1 MIFDRQRQRLLLQ
14 GKEYTAGDISRLV
27 AEGAENCPP
36 ALWDLYLFLE
46 KWFDASPVITVHTS
60 GSTGTPKELVVRKDR
75 MMQSARLTCE
85 FLNLQ
90 AGDTALLCMNLR
102 YIGAMMVVV
111 RSLVAGLN
119 LIVRPAS
126 GHPLSDIEEPL
137 RFAAMVPLQ
146 VYNTLRVPEEKAR
159 LEQTDILII
168 GGGAVDDSLEAEMSA
183 LPTAIY
189 STYGMTETLSHIAL
203 RRLNGE
209 TASKHY
215 YPFPSVELSLSAEST
230 LVIKAPLI
238 CGEVLQTN
246 DIACLYPDGSFTIAG
261 RKDNVINSGGIKIQA
276 EEMEK
281 RLRPFI
287 PVPFV
292 VTSVPDPRLGQA
304 LTLLIAGQV
313 DVRELESKLQTV
325 LDAYHR
331 PRHIFMTES
340 IPQTENGKTD
350 RAGCRIL
357 ARQMKKLHP
366 LMFAGTGSDVGKS
379 IIAAAFCRIFRQD
392 GYRPAPFK
400 AQNMALNSY
409 ATPEGLEIGR
419 AQAVQAEAAGV
430 PCHTDMNPLLL
441 KPQSDRTSQVVL
453 NGKPIGSRGAYDYFR
468 KEGREELRREVC
480 AAYDR
485 LAQKYN
491 PIVLEGAGSISE
503 INLREVDL
511 VNLPMAMYAGA
522 DVILVADIDRGGVFA
537 SVYGSVMLLTPEER
551 KHVKGILI
559 NKFRGDIRL
568 FESGVKML
576 EELCGIPVVGVVPY
590 YKDIYIEEED
600 SLALATKSLQ
610 AEQGKVNIAVVLLR
624 HLSNFTDFNV
634 LERDPRVHLFYTN
647 NTDELAKADIIILPG
662 SKSTLAD
669 LYELRRNGVAQ
680 AVIRAHREGTVVLG
694 ICGGYQ
700 LMGQEVLDPDH
711 VEGEIERLP
720 GLGLLP
726 VSTRMTGEKVTRQV
740 NFQLLESCRAVVPQG
755 NSSPLNFNNQP
766 SASHF
771 QLKGYEIHMGST
783 VPVEGASAS
792 PLNRLESGQ
801 CDGYIVD
808 RTCMGTY
815 IHGILDNPE
824 FIDFLLEPFAGKLSE
839 AAETF
844 NYRQFKEEQYDK
856 LADHVRQHVNLP
868 LIYKILTDN
877 N

>member
-1 MIFDRQRQRLLLQ
+1 MIFDRQQQRLLLE
-14 GKEYTAGDISRLV
+14 GKEYAPEDIFRLV
-27 AEGAENCPP
+27 AEGAGNCPP
-36 ALWDLYLFLE
+36 ALWDLYLFLNE
-46 KWFDASPVITVHTS
+46 WFDASPIITVHTS
-60 GSTGTPKELVVRKDR
+60 GSTGVPKELVVRKDR

-102 YIGAMMVVV
+102 YIGAMMMVV

-119 LIVRPAS
+119 LVVRPAS
-126 GHPLSDIEEPL
+126 GHPLSDVEVPL
-137 RFAAMVPLQ
+137 KFAAMVPLQ
-146 VYNTLRVPEEKAR
+146 VYNTLRVPAERKR
-159 LEQTDILII
+159 LEHTDILII
-168 GGGAVDDSLEAEMSA
+168 GGGAVDDSLEAELKTIPIA
-183 LPTAIY
+183 AY

-209 TASKHY
+209 AASKCY
-215 YPFPSVELSLSAEST
+215 YPFPSVELSLSAENT
-230 LVIKAPLI
+230 LIVKAPLI
-238 CGEVLQTN
+238 CDDVLQTN
-246 DIACLYPDGSFTIAG
+246 DIACLCSDGGFTIAG

-276 EEMEK
+276 EEMEN
-281 RLRPFI
+281 RLQPFI
-287 PVPFV
+287 PVPFA
-292 VTSVPDPRLGQA
+292 VTAVPDPCLGQA
-304 LTLLIAGQV
+304 LTLLIAGKP
-313 DVRELESKLQTV
+313 DIKELENKLQAV
-325 LDAYHR
+325 LETYYR
-331 PRHIFMTES
+331 PKHIFITEL
-340 IPQTENGKTD
+340 IPQTENGKID
-350 RAGCRIL
+350 RTGCRIL
-357 ARQMKKLHP
+357 AQQMNRLHP

-379 IIAAAFCRIFRQD
+379 IISAAFCRIFKQD

-419 AQAVQAEAAGV
+419 AQAVQVEAAGV

-441 KPQSDRTSQVVL
+441 KPQSDCTSQVVL
-453 NGKPIGSRGAYDYFR
+453 NGRPIGNRSAYGYFH

-485 LAQKYN
+485 LSKKYN
-491 PIVLEGAGSISE
+491 PVVLEGAGSISE

-647 NTDELAKADIIILPG
+647 NTEELAKADIIILPG

-680 AVIRAHREGTVVLG
+680 AVIRAHREGAAVLG

-700 LMGQEVLDPDH
+700 LMGQEVFDPDH
-711 VEGEIERLP
+711 VEGDIERLP

-740 NFQLLESCRAVVPQG
+740 KFQLFENGGRATEDG
-755 NSSPLNFNNQP
+755 T
-766 SASHF
+766 
-771 QLKGYEIHMGST
+771 LKLSMSGYEIHMGST
-783 VPVEGASAS
+783 VPIEGTSAS
-792 PLNRLESGQ
+792 PLNMLEDGL

-808 RTCMGTY
+808 STCMGTY

-824 FIDFLLEPFAGKLSE
+824 FIDFLLKPFAGKLSE
-839 AAETF
+839 TAEAF
-844 NYRQFKEEQYDK
+844 NYQQFKEEQYDK
-856 LADHVRQHVNLP
+856 LAEHVRQHVDMP

-877 N
+877 I